1 MKIYAINT
9 LNNYQ
14 PVNQLK
20 NNRNS
25 KHKNN
30 NHNTISGGT
39 GGAGLAYT
47 SGSIYFTGII
57 NPAKRLRRSD
67 YLISEYI
74 KEIGK
79 ARYLHEIGRAHV

>member
-14 PVNQLK
+14 PVSQLK

-30 NHNTISGGT
+30 NHNTISGE
-39 GGAGLAYT
+39 AGLAYT

-67 YLISEYI
+67 YLISE
-74 KEIGK
+74 
-79 ARYLHEIGRAHV
+79 